1 MANDKQKLIT
11 FILIGASM
19 VLALVGA
26 YFGVKLPYPEP
37 PTVAAQLDTLAQSRG
52 IVGELSGDIAVEDN
66 LTVGG
71 TLAVSGVTYPASLE
85 FEGATANAYETTL
98 GVTDPTADRTIN
110 LPNMSGTVLVTN
122 TPKILAF
129 GTNTVTTTLTL
140 SHGITG
146 PTQVFCTLTQDSEA
160 NGSTCS
166 ATISSDTIVLKL
178 WKADG
183 ATAGSVGKQIA
194 WMVVGPGQ

>member
-1 MANDKQKLIT
+1 MTEKKKTYLIYAALI
-11 FILIGASM
+11 ILT
-19 VLALVGA
+19 LVAGW
-26 YFGVKLPYPEP
+26 FGVRLPDPPFPEP
-37 PTVAAQLDTLAQSRG
+37 LPGEVATARG
-52 IVGELSGDIAVEDN
+52 LGIANFTNDVVMDQDLSVAGAMSVAGSTALGSAV
-66 LTVGG
+66 VM
-71 TLAVSGVTYPASLE
+71 
-85 FEGATANAYETTL
+85 EGATANDYETTL
-98 GVTDPTADRTIN
+98 TTTDPSADRTIT

-140 SHGITG
+140 SHGIVG

-160 NGSTCS
+160 NGAACS
-166 ATISSDTIVLKL
+166 STISSDTIVLKL